1 VDVNVYN
8 RYGSLVFSKKN
19 YENEW
24 NGTYR
29 SKPLPDGTYYYVV
42 NAIGING
49 SVQNLKGNLTIL
61 R

>member
-1 VDVNVYN
+1 
-8 RYGSLVFSKKN
+8 VFSKKN

-42 NAIGING
+42 NAIGIDG
-49 SVQNLKGNLTIL
+49 SLQNLKGNLTIL